1 MNPKPE
7 TTGAGIDSL
16 AIGVAEPGDARA
28 LAEFAEKTFRDA
40 FAADNTAR
48 NMDVYCRASFSERR
62 QLDEINSDDMVTLI
76 GRVDGKLVAYVQVC
90 WDRHPDCLC
99 GKGVPGEIRRIYVD
113 QSMHGRGVGR
123 QVFEAA
129 VDALR
134 ARAVDTVWLAVW
146 DQNDAAVV
154 FYRRMG
160 FTLVGETSFQLGDE
174 LQRDLVMAKAIDPSA
189 AE

>member
-28 LAEFAEKTFRDA
+28 LAAFAEQTFRDA

-48 NMDVYCRASFSERR
+48 NMDVYCQASFSERR
-62 QLDEINSDDMVTLI
+62 QLDEIQSDDMVTLV
-76 GRVDGKLVAYVQVC
+76 GRFGGKLVAYVQVC

-113 QSMHGRGVGR
+113 RSMHGRGVGR
-123 QVFEAA
+123 QVLKAA
-129 VDALR
+129 VDTLR
-134 ARAVDTVWLAVW
+134 ERAADTIWLAVW
-146 DQNDAAVV
+146 DQNEAATA

-174 LQRDLVMAKAIDPSA
+174 LQRDLIMAEAIDPLTA
-189 AE
+189 G